1 MTIDFTPTFI
11 EEKVPGISR
20 VSRDSYPWEE
30 YLAPTDD
37 ETGVRSGIIDRPG
50 VALRVYTFIEK
61 SEARSRAS
69 TIQKRWT
76 KMLPLEEIKTATR
89 ELDDGT
95 FGVYV
100 TWLGEI
106 TQERRD
112 ELTAASEHRRDLIL
126 AARSREPAAPP
137 VAAAP
142 ATKPAAAASSA
153 KTTAQRLREAQA
165 AK

>member
-11 EEKVPGISR
+11 EEKVPPISR

-30 YLAPTDD
+30 YLAPTDE
-37 ETGVRSGIIDRPG
+37 ETGARSGIIDRPG

-112 ELTAASEHRRDLIL
+112 ELTAASERRRDLIL
-126 AARSREPAAPP
+126 AARSREPA
-137 VAAAP
+137 VVAAP
-142 ATKPAAAASSA
+142 AAKPAAAASGA